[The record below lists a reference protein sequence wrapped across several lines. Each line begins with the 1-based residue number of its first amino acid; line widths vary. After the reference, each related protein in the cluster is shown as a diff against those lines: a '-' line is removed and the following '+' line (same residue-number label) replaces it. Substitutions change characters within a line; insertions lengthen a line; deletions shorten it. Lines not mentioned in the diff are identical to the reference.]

1 MRIAID
7 FDDTIVDTTKK
18 VREYL
23 NRYNL
28 EEFEDIEEK
37 TKFYIKHIDDITKDL
52 ELKPYAKEVLNEL
65 SKNNELYIITARS
78 DYYSKNVKP
87 LTKEFIKNNN
97 LPIKDIY
104 FDCFE
109 EGKAIMCDKLNID
122 LFIDDYINNCLE
134 VKNRGI
140 KVLLFNSEYEGLD
153 NVNSWLDVL
162 KYVRSRF

>member
-65 SKNNELYIITARS
+65 SKNNELYIVTARS
-78 DYYSKNVKP
+78 DYYSKNVKL

-140 KVLLFNSEYEGLD
+140 KVLLFNNEYEGLD

-162 KYVRSRF
+162 KYVKE

>member
-87 LTKEFIKNNN
+87 LTKEFIKNKK

-109 EGKAIMCDKLNID
+109 EGKATMCDKLNID

-153 NVNSWLDVL
+153 NANSWLDVL
-162 KYVRSRF
+162 KYVKE

>member
-52 ELKPYAKEVLNEL
+52 ELKPNVKDVLNEL

-122 LFIDDYINNCLE
+122 LFIDDHINNCLE

-162 KYVRSRF
+162 KYVKE

>member
-37 TKFYIKHIDDITKDL
+37 TKFYIKQIDDITKDL

-162 KYVRSRF
+162 KYVKE

>member
-122 LFIDDYINNCLE
+122 LFIDDHINNCLE

-153 NVNSWLDVL
+153 NVNGWLDVL
-162 KYVRSRF
+162 KYVKE

>member
-7 FDDTIVDTTKK
+7 FDDTIIEKKKK

-65 SKNNELYIITARS
+65 SKNNELYIVTARS
-78 DYYSKNVKP
+78 DYYSKNVKL

-140 KVLLFNSEYEGLD
+140 KVLLFNNEYEGLD

-162 KYVRSRF
+162 KYVKE